1 MYISFT
7 DDMLALRDELRDY
20 FAGLVTE
27 SERPLKDAF
36 GRDRLKEIFGTLG
49 RDGWLGIGW
58 PVEYGGQGRSELEQF
73 VFFDEAKR
81 ASVPVPML
89 ALNTVGPTLMAYGTE
104 EQKRRYLPGILS
116 GEIDFAVGY
125 TEPAA
130 GTDLAS
136 LKTRAVRD
144 GDEYVIDGSKIFTTG
159 GAVSD
164 YIWLAARTDSDAP
177 KHRGLSIFIVP
188 TATPGFDV
196 TPLPTI
202 AEDGARATTSTYYSS
217 VRVPV
222 ANRVGQENEGWKLIT
237 TQLNHERV
245 ALAASRGWI
254 FGLVEE
260 VRGWAA
266 TAEAADG
273 GRMIDTAWVRHTLG
287 RIDARLEAMKLF
299 NWRMVAIVNGGTAL
313 TAHDSAV
320 SKVYG
325 TEMLIEATA
334 DLLEVLGHAGSLR
347 AGSPAAELSGRVESA
362 YRGAVVGTFGGGN
375 NDMLLEMI
383 STSALGMARSKR

>member
-1 MYISFT
+1 MHIAFT
-7 DDMLALRDELRDY
+7 DDMLALRDELRTY
-20 FAGLVTE
+20 FASLVTE
-27 SERPLKDAF
+27 AERSSKDIF
-36 GRDRLKEIFGTLG
+36 GRDRLMEIFGTLG

-58 PVEYGGQGRSELEQF
+58 PVEYGGQGRSDLEQF

-81 ASVPVPML
+81 AGVPIPML

-104 EQKRRYLPGILS
+104 EQKQRYLPAILR
-116 GEIDFAVGY
+116 GEIDFAIGY

-130 GTDLAS
+130 GTDLAA

-144 GDEYVIDGSKIFTTG
+144 GDEYVIDGNKIFTTG

-164 YIWLAARTDSDAP
+164 YIWLAARTDPDAP
-177 KHRGLSIFIVP
+177 KHKSLSIFIVP
-188 TATPGFDV
+188 TDTPGFDV

-202 AEDGARATTSTYYSS
+202 AEDGARATTSTYYSN

-222 ANRVGQENEGWKLIT
+222 TNRVGAENEGWKLIT

-254 FGLVEE
+254 LGLAEE
-260 VRGWAA
+260 VGEWAA
-266 TAEAADG
+266 TAEAPGG
-273 GRMIDTAWVRHTLG
+273 GRLIDVDWVRHTLAHV
-287 RIDARLEAMKLF
+287 DARLEAMKLF
-299 NWRMVAIVNGGTAL
+299 NWRMVALVNGGGVL
-313 TAHDSAV
+313 TAHDAAV

-325 TEMLIEATA
+325 TEMLIEATS

-347 AGSPAAELSGRVESA
+347 TGSPAAVLSGRVESA

-383 STSALGMARSKR
+383 STSALGMTRAKR

>member
-1 MYISFT
+1 MYIAFT
-7 DDMLALRDELRDY
+7 DSMLALRDELRAY
-20 FAGLVTE
+20 FADLVTAE
-27 SERPLKDAF
+27 ERSDKEIF
-36 GRDRLKEIFGTLG
+36 SRDRLKEISAKLG
-49 RDGWLGIGW
+49 SDGWLGIGW

-81 ASVPVPML
+81 AGVPIPML

-104 EQKRRYLPGILS
+104 EQKQRYLPAILS

-125 TEPAA
+125 TEPGS

-136 LKTRAVRD
+136 LQTRAVRD
-144 GDEYVIDGSKIFTTG
+144 GDEYVIDGNKIFTTG

-164 YIWLAARTDSDAP
+164 YIWLAARTDPAAP
-177 KHRGLSIFIVP
+177 KHKGLSIFIVP
-188 TATPGFDV
+188 TDSPGFEV

-202 AEDGARATTSTYYSS
+202 AEDGVRATTSTYYSNL
-217 VRVPV
+217 RLPV
-222 ANRVGQENEGWKLIT
+222 ANRVGDENDGWRLIT

-254 FGLVEE
+254 LGLAEE
-260 VRGWAA
+260 VREWAVAAA
-266 TAEAADG
+266 TPDG
-273 GRMIDTAWVRHTLG
+273 GRLINTPWVRHVLA

-299 NWRMVAIVNGGTAL
+299 NWRMVALTNGGGAL
-313 TAHDSAV
+313 TAHDAAV
-320 SKVYG
+320 SKVFG

-347 AGSPAAELSGRVESA
+347 NGSPAAVLHGRVETA

-383 STSALGMARSKR
+383 STSALGMVRAKR